1 MTVQAKTVKDSK
13 NTFHKYFKTHSK
25 KERRKNFNI
34 YPILNSSIFQNL
46 VMDSHE
52 TKTESKNQL
61 VLKVLLEGLYD
72 TESHLSKLQGMH
84 HILKYIWGDVKNFWQ
99 AHITLPDPD
108 ANWKD
113 YWRDYHDTASLIL
126 GPSVTFAAPMG
137 HIDNFRAEHQVDY
150 PGFPAPTGTNINMM
164 PFICRYTF
172 EHCKLPDFIRPYWD
186 LIEMCLKHHHS
197 REPSSFHWPRRFSS
211 DLGKVYYLTIQESE
225 VEPGQSQRRPGLH
238 VDCPGWVKVKSA
250 NEDQVRKG
258 SGFSRKL
265 NCFGW
270 GTGLRA
276 CHVFNLP
283 TEIKMSEQD
292 LPKENMFV
300 TFGGIYNA
308 SNVPNS
314 TRVWN
319 CAVDGDGEII
329 GEHGDIEH
337 MRSAL
342 GDLEEEGEVEGEE
355 AKMGKRGETS
365 IFKTPMQVHAPTSPN
380 QAIACSP
387 PLNHI
392 VNTNFKK
399 LQN

>member
-1 MTVQAKTVKDSK
+1 M
-13 NTFHKYFKTHSK
+13 
-25 KERRKNFNI
+25 
-34 YPILNSSIFQNL
+34 FQNP
-46 VMDSHE
+46 VADSHE
-52 TKTESKNQL
+52 TRIESKNL

-84 HILKYIWGDVKNFWQ
+84 HILKYIWVDVKSFWQ

-164 PFICRYTF
+164 PFICGYNF
-172 EHCKLPDFIRPYWD
+172 EDCKLPDFIRPYWD

-197 REPSSFHWPRRFSS
+197 RGSSSFHWPKRFSS

-225 VEPGQSQRRPGLH
+225 VEAGQSQRRPGLH
-238 VDCPGWVKVKSA
+238 VDCPGWVKLKSA

-270 GTGLRA
+270 GAGLRA

-283 TEIKMSEQD
+283 TEIKMLERD
-292 LPKENMFV
+292 LPKENMYV
-300 TFGGIYNA
+300 TFGGIYIA
-308 SNVPNS
+308 SNVPDS
-314 TRVWN
+314 TRVWD
-319 CAVDGDGEII
+319 CAVDGEVI
-329 GEHGDIEH
+329 GQHGDIEH

-342 GDLEEEGEVEGEE
+342 GDLEEEGEVMRPGQVYWITDRTPHESLPLKEKTMRQFFRIVTSEVSFWFRDHSTPNPLGVLPDPKITITVCGDKFSEEGVE
-355 AKMGKRGETS
+355 
-365 IFKTPMQVHAPTSPN
+365 
-380 QAIACSP
+380 
-387 PLNHI
+387 I
-392 VNTNFKK
+392 VRNISEDPYWIVTE
-399 LQN
+399 